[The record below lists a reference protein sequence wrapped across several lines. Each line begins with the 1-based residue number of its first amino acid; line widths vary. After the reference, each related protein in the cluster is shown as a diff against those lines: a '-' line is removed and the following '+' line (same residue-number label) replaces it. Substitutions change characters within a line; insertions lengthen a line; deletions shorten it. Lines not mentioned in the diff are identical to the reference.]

1 MDGMRNEDRDYS
13 VTAVHFPCL
22 DDRAELESEAL
33 ESGGL
38 SSDSGHALLSWMTG
52 ACDFPSP
59 SVHFLSSITVYLQ
72 GRVSG
77 SFKEK

>member
-13 VTAVHFPCL
+13 VTAIHFPCL

-38 SSDSGHALLSWMTG
+38 SSDSGHALLGWMTDEG
-52 ACDFPSP
+52 EPVTSP
-59 SVHFLSSITVYLQ
+59 LQASISSAVLLFTS
-72 GRVSG
+72 RA
-77 SFKEK
+77 

>member
-13 VTAVHFPCL
+13 VTAIHFPCL
-22 DDRAELESEAL
+22 DDRAELEPEAL

-38 SSDSGHALLSWMTG
+38 SSDSGHALLSWRTG
-52 ACDFPSP
+52 AHDFLSP

-72 GRVSG
+72 GLLSG
-77 SFKEK
+77 SF